1 MATPRGAKLIVG
13 LDYGTTKTLILI
25 NGLLGI
31 AYAYW
36 DPSHPQASAIK
47 CVPFGKKQFVP
58 SHVGYGG
65 NGEVLWGDA
74 ASGSAVPGYTWT
86 KVLLN
91 DDGPQEHSFGSGL
104 LSRLVRNG
112 FFYMSKDKPDTVVV
126 DFLKQVRKHVAA
138 HLELDYMEEVPPTE
152 FWFTIPATWT
162 EKARDRFLRAIN
174 LAGFG
179 TRPQDHVLFLLEA
192 EAAALA
198 TGKSRAIVVCD
209 CGGATSDITAFR
221 ISNNGS
227 DQEFGLMSAS
237 TGVYCG
243 GAEVDAR
250 LLKHLEVT
258 DPVAVA
264 AATEQQADL
273 VATVEM
279 AVRLKIDFTGTSRAV

>member
-1 MATPRGAKLIVG
+1 
-13 LDYGTTKTLILI
+13 LI

-36 DPSHPQASAIK
+36 DPSHPQASTIK

-198 TGKSRAIVVCD
+198 VPDQLPPLQVALPSLLCGIAFCD
-209 CGGATSDITAFR
+209 PLGIANSVDCVPDGEKQGYRGLRLWRSDIRECQPELLAQLSPPSSRTCGIVAL
-221 ISNNGS
+221 
-227 DQEFGLMSAS
+227 LM
-237 TGVYCG
+237 
-243 GAEVDAR
+243 
-250 LLKHLEVT
+250 HH
-258 DPVAVA
+258 
-264 AATEQQADL
+264 
-273 VATVEM
+273 
-279 AVRLKIDFTGTSRAV
+279 